1 MKKFKIKKINIYLAK
16 SFFIKFLQISLA
28 FSLLIFFVDFLES
41 LDKSNKSDV
50 PLQITFAMALLQIPD
65 FLNDIAPSMVLFAAI
80 ITFSSLSLKSE
91 ITVVRSSGF
100 SLWSI
105 VSPIAISAFL
115 LGVFWVLIFNQA
127 SILMLNKFS
136 YLEGKYIKNELREVV
151 ESNHG
156 IWLKQSNIDNPKEEI
171 IIEAKKVYKENLEFN
186 DVLIWFFDENGKFYR
201 KVDAKKMSLQKDLW
215 ILSSVVINDS
225 NSLNRKIDSYV
236 IPTNL
241 KADFVM
247 DRVVSN
253 FQNVK
258 SFSIFALPKIIF
270 SLQQAGLQS
279 SKFEVYFQSLISKP
293 LLFVAMSLVA
303 CYFGINHARNQ
314 TAAIRLFLGVIFGLT
329 LYISLSFIGAL
340 GSSRIIPVFASTW
353 VVTFSCLA
361 IGILLIYRKDY
372 SAAS

>member
-1 MKKFKIKKINIYLAK
+1 MKKFQIKRINIYLAK

-28 FSLLIFFVDFLES
+28 FSLLIFFVNFLES

-50 PLQITFAMALLQIPD
+50 PLHITFAMAFLQIPD
-65 FLNDIAPSMVLFAAI
+65 FLNDIAPSLVLFAAI
-80 ITFSSLSLKSE
+80 VTFFSLSLKSE
-91 ITVVRSSGF
+91 ITVVRSSGL

-105 VSPIAISAFL
+105 ASPVAISAFL
-115 LGVFWVLIFNQA
+115 LGVFWVLIFNQV
-127 SILMLNKFS
+127 SILMLNKFD

-151 ESNHG
+151 EANHG
-156 IWLKQSNIDNPKEEI
+156 IWLKQTNVEKPQEEI
-171 IIEAKKVYKENLEFN
+171 IIEAKRVYKESLEFD

-201 KVDAKKMSLQKDLW
+201 KLDVKKMSLQNDSWNLAGA
-215 ILSSVVINDS
+215 VINDT
-225 NSLNRKIDSYV
+225 NSLNRKVDSYV

-258 SFSIFALPKIIF
+258 SFSLFALPNIIS
-270 SLQQAGLQS
+270 SLQEAGLQS
-279 SKFEVYFQSLISKP
+279 SRFEVYFQSLISKP
-293 LLFVAMSLVA
+293 LLFLAMSLVA

-314 TAAIRLFLGVIFGLT
+314 AATIRLFLGIVFGLA

-353 VVTFSCLA
+353 VVTFVCLA

-372 SAAS
+372 SSTS